1 MVVWLHEFPC
11 IQAST
16 VSFGEEPEDPENKK
30 KKKKKGRPAALKSP
44 HLTSLR
50 GTHRVVRDLY
60 H

>member
-30 KKKKKGRPAALKSP
+30 KKKEKKGGQLHSRA
-44 HLTSLR
+44 R
-50 GTHRVVRDLY
+50 I
-60 H
+60 